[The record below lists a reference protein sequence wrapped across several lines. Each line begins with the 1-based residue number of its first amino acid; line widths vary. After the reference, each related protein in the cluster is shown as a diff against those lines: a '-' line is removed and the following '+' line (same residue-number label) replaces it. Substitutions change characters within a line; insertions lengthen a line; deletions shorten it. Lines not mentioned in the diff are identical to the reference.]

1 MRLYVHVY
9 ISRNIWWSVI
19 IEYLTLKANV
29 YRFQSARNLEG
40 CTLYLRCMWGEPM
53 WFDTGVY
60 WRIISSIPYLDCEMS
75 HDLKWNSYKNTEQ
88 LKNPNPGY
96 SRFQSSAPYISGVF
110 NTRQN
115 MRESCLNFAVKKTT
129 LNITVRALNEQ
140 NNTYIHLDT
149 DTIVTIVFVQKA
161 KYGW

>member
-1 MRLYVHVY
+1 MFIDSSQL
-9 ISRNIWWSVI
+9 
-19 IEYLTLKANV
+19 ETLRVALSTSDV
-29 YRFQSARNLEG
+29 
-40 CTLYLRCMWGEPM
+40 CEPM